1 MKRSIWR
8 LLIAGCLLLLAGCRC
23 LSDSPNPLR
32 EGAYRAETRAWQ
44 DSTYHYV
51 RDSVVVYVGATSPT
65 PPKEGLSEYLQ
76 APSLRGLGESHWH
89 TEYRNRVVTKTDT
102 VYQDREV
109 EIQLPPER
117 YVPRAVKGLA
127 WAGGA
132 AIFSICLWLIL
143 KMCKFVNWKICK

>member
-1 MKRSIWR
+1 
-8 LLIAGCLLLLAGCRC
+8 
-23 LSDSPNPLR
+23 
-32 EGAYRAETRAWQ
+32 
-44 DSTYHYV
+44 V
-51 RDSVVVYVGATSPT
+51 RDSVVVYVGATSPP

-102 VYQDREV
+102 VYCDREV

-127 WAGGA
+127 YIGGA
-132 AIFSICLWLIL
+132 AILLLLLWIIYNLPTPS
-143 KMCKFVNWKICK
+143 KGGVFRVWKGL